1 MHKANKQN
9 INKCNINRVEPR
21 VDIQTFEIIIL
32 HIYFGIEYHDKQK

>member
-32 HIYFGIEYHDKQK
+32 HTYLGIEYHDKQK